1 MGHIYTAGEKVQDE
15 QEGEDRRTEATNR
28 TNAQIAKATNLANLE
43 ITDLTNASNE
53 RIANQ
58 NLGFQRE
65 NLDYQKQLQQ
75 QIFNRED
82 TSYQR
87 TVADMR
93 KAGIS
98 PLAMQGTNGAGEAIS
113 TEAMNNS
120 MVAQG
125 YQAQGWQA
133 QKAQT
138 LRSAMTDAEVL
149 RGILD
154 ITSAVSNLQKNSEE
168 TRSLSIQNDY
178 AESSFNSRLAQQK
191 AQTILSHYS
200 VLDAREKRYY
210 NNLYGIT
217 ESMPEDQKLAHIASF
232 ELLSDE
238 EKAKRKTGKA
248 LREFEDRLDLKNFDK
263 YGTFDSGLIKA
274 AVKDVTKNVV
284 DVVSAPSNAVGK
296 INEKVIPKVVEPRAT
311 KNREMDEK
319 MEEKILRR
327 IAEKQKRG
335 ESLSFSDKTALFFT
349 TRETRQKYGIKWE
362 HPIDDRKK
370 K

>member
-43 ITDLTNASNE
+43 IADLTNASNE

-93 KAGIS
+93 NAGIS

-113 TEAMNNS
+113 TEALNNS

-154 ITSAVSNLQKNSEE
+154 ITTSISNLQKNSEE

-178 AESSFNSRLAQQK
+178 AQSSFDSRLAQQK

-217 ESMPEDQKLAHIASF
+217 ESMPEDQKLAHIASY

-238 EKAKRKTGKA
+238 EKEKRKTGKA

-274 AVKDVTKNVV
+274 AVKDVTKNVA
-284 DVVSAPSNAVGK
+284 DVVSVPSNAVGK
-296 INEKVIPKVVEPRAT
+296 FNEKVLPKVVEPRAT
-311 KNREMDEK
+311 KNQEADDK
-319 MEEKILRR
+319 KLRS

-335 ESLSFSDKTALFFT
+335 ERLSLSDKAFLFLT
-349 TRETRQKYGIKWE
+349 NRETRQKYGIEWE